1 MHKFNESYC
10 TKVVLAVNP
19 GDEVDRVVDTLQECY
34 DECNVAGSFRVKQI
48 GSLVVVTFV
57 REIWE
62 DAEVLNGKTEAEPMT
77 PANVAQQLYRELR
90 EAAPDNRGSQ
100 HYVQQALNALEG
112 GQYSVEG
119 LPCQYPAL
127 TVTMVAYFENYL
139 LETDA
144 KQHLERLLK
153 SVVSQVSGTLA
164 VLKIERG
171 GAEEI
176 AANA

>member
-1 MHKFNESYC
+1 MHKFDESYVI
-10 TKVVLAVNP
+10 KLVIALHSGHSIEHAVETI
-19 GDEVDRVVDTLQECY
+19 DECY
-34 DECNVAGSFRVKQI
+34 QEGNIAGSFRMEQI
-48 GSLVVVTFV
+48 GALVVVTFV

-77 PANVAQQLYRELR
+77 PANVANQLYRELR
-90 EAAPDNRGSQ
+90 KAAPDTRGSQ
-100 HYVQQALNALEG
+100 HYVQQAMNALEG

-127 TVTMVAYFENYL
+127 TVTMVAYFENHQ
-139 LETDA
+139 LEIAA
-144 KQHLERLLK
+144 KERLELLLK
-153 SVVSQVSGTLA
+153 TAAFQVNGRLA
-164 VLKIERG
+164 VVRIESG